1 MASIPPWDDASARLR
16 RVSGHLEKLFHE
28 LTGGRLRGVMPRTPG
43 GWVPQ
48 VAVFQ
53 RGDELVVGVDLP
65 GIRRED
71 VQIDIDDRAIT
82 IRGERR
88 RTSER
93 AEGVLRSEC
102 SYGRFLRSV
111 PLPEGANAGA
121 ARATMRNGV
130 LEITLPLPPRRQ
142 PRRVDIEDADAGPR
156 REAHRNAAAQAA
168 EPANEPQ
175 APRGADQDRRGERR
189 DWQSEGRLGM

>member
-1 MASIPPWDDASARLR
+1 VASLPPWDDASAALR

-28 LTGGRLRGVMPRTPG
+28 LTGGRLRGIVPRAPG

-53 RGDELVVGVDLP
+53 RGEQLVVSVDLP

-71 VQIDIDDRAIT
+71 VDVDIDERAIT

-88 RTSER
+88 QTSER
-93 AEGVLRSEC
+93 AGLLRSEC

-121 ARATMRNGV
+121 ARAAMRDGV
-130 LEITLPLPPRRQ
+130 LEITLPLPPKRQ
-142 PRRVDIEDADAGPR
+142 PRRVDIEDADAAPR
-156 REAHRNAAAQAA
+156 REAQRYQAPQAA

-175 APRGADQDRRGERR
+175 APRGAEQDRRGERR

>member
-1 MASIPPWDDASARLR
+1 MASIPPWDDPAATLR

-28 LTGGRLRGVMPRTPG
+28 LTGGRLRGVMPRG

-53 RGDELVVGVDLP
+53 RGDELVVSVDLP

-71 VQIDIDDRAIT
+71 VQIDIDDRAVT

-88 RTSER
+88 QTTSER

-111 PLPEGANAGA
+111 PLPEGANAAA
-121 ARATMRNGV
+121 ARAAMRSGV
-130 LEITLPLPPRRQ
+130 LEITLPLPPKRQ
-142 PRRVDIEDADAGPR
+142 PRRVDIEDADAAPR
-156 REAHRNAAAQAA
+156 RHRAPQAA
-168 EPANEPQ
+168 EPANEAQ
-175 APRGADQDRRGERR
+175 APSGAEQDRRGERR